1 MDARMKYRSIFPFLI
16 LWVLAGEFFFAQAQN
31 TYDARIKGKE
41 MLTPKPAD
49 TPQINSP
56 EVYGA
61 RPGKPFVYRIPATG
75 IRPMEY
81 EAVGLPQ
88 TLKLDQENGIIT
100 GRTPG
105 EKGKYPFT
113 LQVKNA
119 KGKDEKQFTLV
130 VGDLLALTPTMG
142 WNHWYTHYHF
152 ITADRIRA
160 AADAMVESG
169 MADAGYQY
177 VSIDDC
183 WMRISP
189 EQVESTLDPS
199 RKTRSKGLNLEA
211 KVGKV
216 RDEQDQ
222 VLPARDFPDMKG
234 LTDHIHSHGL
244 KAGLYTSPGET
255 TCQRFEG
262 SYGHEILDA
271 RTYAEW
277 GFDLL
282 KYDWCSYGEIW
293 NLMKGDKLENR
304 SVPYK
309 LMSGALEAQDR
320 DMVLNICEYGY
331 QVWEWGR
338 AAGGHSWR
346 VGGDLGHTLT
356 EGGVY
361 KIAEKNIGLREYNG
375 PGSWNDP
382 DYLILGMWRSPF
394 EKAAPLHPVELSPN
408 EQYSYFSLWCMMACP
423 LFFSGDMG
431 AVDDFTRNI
440 LCNAELIAVNQDRL
454 GQCAEPVRMTPDS
467 WILKKTLSDGSV
479 IVGFFNLL
487 EENDSE
493 IRVSWREMEMCC
505 AQKARDL
512 WRQKEIGTY
521 VEGMAV
527 RVGPLGCAVIQLTP
541 LK

>member
-1 MDARMKYRSIFPFLI
+1 MLI
-16 LWVLAGEFFFAQAQN
+16 ALMCLVFGGLATQVHGQKI
-31 TYDARIKGKE
+31 YDARIKAKE
-41 MLTPKPAD
+41 ILTPEPPKKPR
-49 TPQINSP
+49 INAP

-61 RPGKPFVYRIPATG
+61 RPDKPFIYRIPTSG
-75 IRPMEY
+75 LRPMEF
-81 EAVGLPQ
+81 AIQSLPPS
-88 TLKLDQENGIIT
+88 LNLDREKGIIT
-100 GRTPG
+100 GRTPSVPG
-105 EKGKYPFT
+105 DYKLIIKA
-113 LQVKNA
+113 KNA
-119 KGKDEKQFTLV
+119 KGEDQKPFTLV

-152 ITADRIRA
+152 ITAARIMA
-160 AADAMVESG
+160 AADAMVASG

-189 EQVESTLDPS
+189 ENVESTLDPN
-199 RKTRSKGLNLEA
+199 RKTRSEGLDQEA

-216 RDEQDQ
+216 RDEHKRI
-222 VLPARDFPDMKG
+222 LPARDFPDMKG
-234 LTDHIHSHGL
+234 LTDHIHAHGL
-244 KAGLYTSPGET
+244 KAGIYTSPGET

-262 SYGHEILDA
+262 SYGNEIRDA

-282 KYDWCSYGEIW
+282 KYDWCSYGQIW

-304 SVPYK
+304 SIPYK

-320 DMVLNICEYGY
+320 DIVLNICEYGY

-338 AAGGHSWR
+338 DAGGHSWR

-356 EGGVY
+356 EDGIY

-394 EKAAPLHPVELSPN
+394 EKAVPLHPVELTPN

-454 GQCAEPVRMTPDS
+454 GKCAEPVRMTPDA
-467 WILKKTLSDGSV
+467 WILKKTMADGSA
-479 IVGFFNLL
+479 IVGFFNLRQD
-487 EENDSE
+487 EDAEMT
-493 IRVSWREMEMCC
+493 VAWREMEMCC
-505 AQKARDL
+505 QQMARDL
-512 WRQKEIGTY
+512 WRQKDIGVFSDEMT
-521 VEGMAV
+521 VKI
-527 RVGPLGCAVIQLTP
+527 GPRGCAVIKLTQ
-541 LK
+541 